1 MAVNNEQWILFRA
14 LLDVH
19 IFILL
24 RHRGSLST
32 QIEKPQYNAK
42 DMKAIFMLW
51 RNLKCTDDTT
61 SNEKLFLSRMHLVP
75 LVGAYL
81 AEDII
86 STIMKLINEI
96 KPNYKLITT
105 DEDDFLVVVKEEENK
120 VIEVNRRLTI

>member
-1 MAVNNEQWILFRA
+1 
-14 LLDVH
+14 
-19 IFILL
+19 
-24 RHRGSLST
+24 
-32 QIEKPQYNAK
+32 
-42 DMKAIFMLW
+42 MLW